1 MITDEKE
8 RNIITDMEELC
19 IMDKSERNIITD
31 IEELNI
37 SERNIITDIEELN
50 ISERNI
56 ITDMEELNISER
68 NIITDMKKQKC
79 EGEDHV
85 SSVTI
90 LVQIFIS
97 KLVWCIET
105 ELLFP
110 LLEWYRLPTHYEESG
125 VPSFD

>member
-1 MITDEKE
+1 MRLRLEESNSMITDEKE

-37 SERNIITDIEELN
+37 SERD
-50 ISERNI
+50 I

-85 SSVTI
+85 
-90 LVQIFIS
+90 
-97 KLVWCIET
+97 
-105 ELLFP
+105 
-110 LLEWYRLPTHYEESG
+110 YRNRTF
-125 VPSFD
+125 VPSVGMVPLTHALRRIRCPQL

>member
-1 MITDEKE
+1 
-8 RNIITDMEELC
+8 MEELC

-85 SSVTI
+85 
-90 LVQIFIS
+90 
-97 KLVWCIET
+97 
-105 ELLFP
+105 
-110 LLEWYRLPTHYEESG
+110 YRNRTY
-125 VPSFD
+125 VPSVGMKA

>member
-1 MITDEKE
+1 MRLRLEESNSMITDEKE

-37 SERNIITDIEELN
+37 SERD
-50 ISERNI
+50 I

-68 NIITDMKKQKC
+68 NIITDMNSNQTEPSLNWFFNIYRKQKC

-85 SSVTI
+85 
-90 LVQIFIS
+90 
-97 KLVWCIET
+97 
-105 ELLFP
+105 
-110 LLEWYRLPTHYEESG
+110 YRNRTF
-125 VPSFD
+125 VPSVGMVPLTHALRRIRCPQL

>member
-1 MITDEKE
+1 MRSRLEESNSMITDEKE

-37 SERNIITDIEELN
+37 SERD
-50 ISERNI
+50 I

-97 KLVWCIET
+97 KIGVV
-105 ELLFP
+105 
-110 LLEWYRLPTHYEESG
+110 YRNRTF
-125 VPSFD
+125 VPSVGMKA